1 MIWLDWRFFMDAPRL
16 RYPNSGKRNRLIGL
30 GLATL
35 LIGGAGA
42 FFITRRPVSTPQTV
56 ATSTQSVTVAP
67 VQTASISRTID
78 ATGTVAARDLLP
90 IAPEASG
97 LQVQQVLANEG
108 QTVRSGQEL
117 AILSSDVLRSQ
128 LNQSQAQSTS
138 AQAVLGQRQA
148 TLQQQQ
154 ATLAE
159 AQSNLRRYRQ
169 LAQSGAISQADL
181 EQRATAV
188 ATARAA
194 VATAQAGI
202 GQAQAD
208 IQASQADIQR
218 LQAQLGQTIV
228 RSPAN
233 GVVAESLAKVGDVA
247 STSNP
252 LFRLIR
258 NGDLELQ
265 IKLPATQ
272 LPQVKVGS
280 PVRITSDVD
289 RQINVQ
295 GTVRE
300 IAPLVDPQT
309 RQATI
314 KINLPQNPAIR
325 SGLFL
330 RAAITTQTTQALTIP
345 SKAVLPQSNGSS
357 TVFVLQ
363 PDGTVRSQTV
373 QTGVTQGNDPNNT
386 TVEIA
391 QGLNAGDRVVVAGS
405 GYVKDGDRVTIAQ
418 Q

>member
-1 MIWLDWRFFMDAPRL
+1 MDVPR
-16 RYPNSGKRNRLIGL
+16 RHYPHSNKTNKRNRLLIGL

-35 LIGGAGA
+35 LIGGTGA
-42 FFITRRPVSTPQTV
+42 FLFARRPASTPQTIT
-56 ATSTQSVTVAP
+56 ASTQTVTVAP
-67 VQTASISRTID
+67 VQTAAISRTID

-97 LQVQQVLANEG
+97 LQVQQVLTDEG
-108 QTVRSGQEL
+108 QTVRAGQEL
-117 AILSSDVLRSQ
+117 AILNSDVLRSQ
-128 LNQSQAQSTS
+128 LNQAQAQSTS
-138 AQAVLGQRQA
+138 AQAVSEQRQA
-148 TLQQQQ
+148 ALRQQQ
-154 ATLAE
+154 ATLIE
-159 AQSNLRRYRQ
+159 AQSNLRRYQQ
-169 LAQSGAISQADL
+169 LARSGAISQADL

-188 ATARAA
+188 ATAQAA
-194 VATAQAGI
+194 VSTAQAGI

-208 IQASQADIQR
+208 IQASQAEIQR
-218 LQAQLGQTIV
+218 LRTQLGQTIV

-233 GVVAESLAKVGDVA
+233 GVIAERLAKVGDVA

-265 IKLPATQ
+265 LKLPATQ
-272 LPQVKVGS
+272 LPQVRVGA

-289 RQINVQ
+289 RRINIQ

-309 RQATI
+309 RQATV

-330 RAAITTQTTQALTIP
+330 RASITTQSIQALTIP
-345 SKAVLPQSNGSS
+345 SKAVLPQTNGSS

-363 PDGTVRSQTV
+363 PDSTVRSQTV
-373 QTGVTQGNDPNNT
+373 QTGATQGNDPINT
-386 TVEIA
+386 TVEVV
-391 QGLNAGDRVVVAGS
+391 QGLNAGDRVVVAGA
-405 GYVKDGDRVTIAQ
+405 GYLKDGDRVTVAQ

>member
-1 MIWLDWRFFMDAPRL
+1 MGDLVFRMDTPRL
-16 RYPNSGKRNRLIGL
+16 RYPHSGKRNRLLIGL
-30 GLATL
+30 GLTTL

-42 FFITRRPVSTPQTV
+42 FFARRPASAPQTIT
-56 ATSTQSVTVAP
+56 ASTQTVTVAP
-67 VQTASISRTID
+67 VQTASIARTIE

-97 LQVQQVLANEG
+97 LQVQQVLTDEG
-108 QTVRSGQEL
+108 QTVRAGQEL
-117 AILSSDVLRSQ
+117 AVLNSDVLRSQ
-128 LNQSQAQSTS
+128 LNQSQAQFNS

-159 AQSNLRRYRQ
+159 AQSNLRRYEQ

-181 EQRATAV
+181 EQRRTAAATAQ
-188 ATARAA
+188 AA
-194 VATAQAGI
+194 VSTAQAGI

-218 LQAQLGQTIV
+218 LQTQLNQTIV
-228 RSPAN
+228 RSPAD
-233 GVVAESLAKVGDVA
+233 GVIAERLARIGDVA

-265 IKLPATQ
+265 LKIPATQ
-272 LPQVKVGS
+272 LPQIRVGA

-289 RQINVQ
+289 RRINTQ

-309 RQATI
+309 RQATV
-314 KINLPQNPAIR
+314 KISLPQNPAIR

-363 PDGTVRSQTV
+363 PDNTVRSQTV

-386 TVEIA
+386 TVEIV
-391 QGLNAGDRVVVAGS
+391 QGLNAGDRVIVAGA
-405 GYVKDGDRVTIAQ
+405 GYLKNGDRVTVAQ
-418 Q
+418 P